1 MEVKDL
7 CSENYKITKDKLE
20 DRKKEKS
27 SLSVQR
33 INIFKLSTLPKA
45 TYRSNVMP
53 SKIKTTFFSDLEK
66 KNILKL
72 ICKYK
77 ETELLNQS

>member
-1 MEVKDL
+1 MNSTMEVKDL

-45 TYRSNVMP
+45 TYRSNVTP

-66 KNILKL
+66 KT
-72 ICKYK
+72 Y
-77 ETELLNQS
+77 